1 MKFFFILISLATFSF
16 VLLAEDATNMEIE
29 ISKSTSSGASCTKL
43 LSALSVQ
50 KTLNFVF
57 SENLERHEN
66 NITVSYKNILNED
79 RKLYLEM
86 TGRTAELE
94 IHIIKGL
101 FKNLLLK
108 LSYKQ
113 KKDCEINGV
122 LSWKGEEK
130 RYSKSLLVYIIGHYF
145 DKLMSFL
152 NRLT

>member
-66 NITVSYKNILNED
+66 NITVSYKNILNE
-79 RKLYLEM
+79 KLISLYH
-86 TGRTAELE
+86 RS
-94 IHIIKGL
+94 L
-101 FKNLLLK
+101 F
-108 LSYKQ
+108 
-113 KKDCEINGV
+113 
-122 LSWKGEEK
+122 
-130 RYSKSLLVYIIGHYF
+130 
-145 DKLMSFL
+145 
-152 NRLT
+152 